1 MSEGEESSIKSC
13 ESFRF
18 FSLRSLEIFAT
29 ALFADAANSV
39 QMNSPSSSVQLIIC
53 DYVYCID

>member
-1 MSEGEESSIKSC
+1 MSVMSEGEESSIKSC

-29 ALFADAANSV
+29 ALFADAANCKWIHPQV
-39 QMNSPSSSVQLIIC
+39 QSS
-53 DYVYCID
+53 